1 MINHITQIDNTEK
14 INLDVIDLKMNDN
27 FESFFKYHDELKNAL
42 FAKKRIV
49 DQQII
54 FIKNKKFSK
63 KFLMID
69 TYNSK
74 IDQIMNKF

>member
-1 MINHITQIDNTEK
+1 
-14 INLDVIDLKMNDN
+14 MNNN
-27 FESFFKYHDELKNAL
+27 FELFFKYHDELKNVL
-42 FAKKRIV
+42 FAKKKIV

-63 KFLMID
+63 KILIID
-69 TYNSK
+69 IHNSK